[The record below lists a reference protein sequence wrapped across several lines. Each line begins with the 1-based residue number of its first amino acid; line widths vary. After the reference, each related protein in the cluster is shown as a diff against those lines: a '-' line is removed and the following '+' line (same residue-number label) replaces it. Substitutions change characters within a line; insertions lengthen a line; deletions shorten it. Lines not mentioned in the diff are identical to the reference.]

1 MRLAERKTRAN
12 NREICV
18 FALGGRAWPGGTRS
32 RQPQHAGRFIRAL
45 CMPGPAQRVLLAC
58 FVPLVVRRG
67 GAKTGTLPVGTLELE
82 EEGEKKRGMGS
93 YQYLVVV
100 ITLPLD
106 VTINIIK

>member
-1 MRLAERKTRAN
+1 
-12 NREICV
+12 
-18 FALGGRAWPGGTRS
+18 
-32 RQPQHAGRFIRAL
+32 
-45 CMPGPAQRVLLAC
+45 MPGPAQRVLLAC